1 MDYHITDDLTW
12 GTAWNY
18 TRAEMRGNT
27 SKTYDQNIV
36 GTALSWKPDN
46 WTFSLGGGWYQ
57 NFMTTKKS
65 LLMTILPVTP
75 GVWNTL
81 RDTPSRLASMR

>member
-1 MDYHITDDLTW
+1 MDYHITDDLTR

-18 TRAEMRGNT
+18 TRAEMRGDT

-46 WTFSLGGGWYQ
+46 WTFSMGGGWYQ

-65 LLMTILPVTP
+65 LLTITLPVMH

-81 RDTPSRLASMR
+81 RVTPSRLVSMR